1 MSFILQAFLRF
12 LLYAQCYRLDYK
24 FLEIMAHALK
34 DSLKNVVKESE
45 HEVAQSC
52 LTLYDPIDGSPLG
65 SSVPGIL
72 QARILE

>member
-34 DSLKNVVKESE
+34 DSLKSVVKESE
-45 HEVAQSC
+45 REVAQSC
-52 LTLYDPIDGSPLG
+52 PILWDLWTVARQAPLFLG
-65 SSVPGIL
+65 FSR
-72 QARILE
+72 QEY

>member
-52 LTLYDPIDGSPLG
+52 PILWDLWTVAHQAPLFLG
-65 SSVPGIL
+65 FSR
-72 QARILE
+72 QEY

>member
-45 HEVAQSC
+45 HEVAQS
-52 LTLYDPIDGSPLG
+52 YPILWDLWTVAHQAPLFLG
-65 SSVPGIL
+65 FSR
-72 QARILE
+72 QEY